1 VLLVLTLIET
11 MVLMFR
17 TYVGFLAIIDQFL
30 FEVLLLLH
38 RPRLRLTQKQGNI
51 RLTEN
56 GVQLNIKK
64 TNSTANLLDIPTTRV
79 YLNVALYM

>member
-1 VLLVLTLIET
+1 VPH
-11 MVLMFR
+11 

-30 FEVLLLLH
+30 FAVLLLLH
-38 RPRLRLTQKQGNI
+38 RPHLRLTQKQGHI

-64 TNSTANLLDIPTTRV
+64 TNLPKNLKGIPTTTV
-79 YLNVALYM
+79 YLDVDSYD